1 MTFGE
6 ILKKERVSWKLSV
19 KELSTLSGVSQTYIS
34 KLENGKRNFPSL
46 ETIFNL
52 LIGFKTHIEYKMGS
66 ESPFYEINNSYLD
79 EILIMFINSSNST
92 ISDRD
97 PNELITQFNEYYD
110 VTIKKKQNENSKIE
124 SDIFSNK
131 IKLVKG
137 TTKKEVIEKP
147 YFDLN
152 WLLTQN
158 EYEVFFDRSFL
169 LDNIFLNKKHFTE
182 KDMYYYNVL
191 NDNDL
196 KTIKDLIVVFLLN
209 KYNYIKNKDDFFNIF
224 TNSEDDKT
232 KRDALYKILYETD

>member
-1 MTFGE
+1 M
-6 ILKKERVSWKLSV
+6 
-19 KELSTLSGVSQTYIS
+19 
-34 KLENGKRNFPSL
+34 
-46 ETIFNL
+46 NL
-52 LIGFKTHIEYKMGS
+52 LH
-66 ESPFYEINNSYLD
+66 NSMN
-79 EILIMFINSSNST
+79 IMM
-92 ISDRD
+92 
-97 PNELITQFNEYYD
+97 LQL
-110 VTIKKKQNENSKIE
+110 KKQNENSKIE

-169 LDNIFLNKKHFTE
+169 LDNNFLNKKHFTE